1 MKTRGEKQYVN
12 MPLFAARLYDKLTNN
27 RGVNNSLTKIS
38 KIIGGTLREG
48 QLLDVGTGPGRL
60 LPEIKNQIPQLELHG
75 LDISAAM
82 IKIARKKLG
91 TYVDLRV
98 GNIVKT
104 DYPDNFFDCVV
115 SSGSFYNWDNPVEGV
130 NEIFRVLKPGRTAFV
145 FETTTDY
152 DPDMVRI
159 NLQNNLQD
167 SGLIRRILSPLFL
180 KKQLRMT
187 YSLSEFEEILMHS
200 EFKNSFKIERDVLGN
215 LPVYVRIE
223 LNK

>member
-27 RGVNNSLTKIS
+27 RGVNNSFTKIS

-48 QLLDVGTGPGRL
+48 RLLDVGTGPGRL
-60 LPEIKNQIPQLELHG
+60 LLAIKNQIPQLELYG

-91 TYVDLRV
+91 TYVDLRI

-115 SSGSFYNWDNPVEGV
+115 SSGSFYNWDNPVEGL
-130 NEIFRVLKPGRTAFV
+130 NEIFRILKPGRTAFV

-167 SGLIRRILSPLFL
+167 SGLMRRILSPLFL

-187 YSLSEFEEILMHS
+187 YSLGEFEKMLVQS

>member
-27 RGVNNSLTKIS
+27 RGVNNSFTKIS

-48 QLLDVGTGPGRL
+48 RLLDVGTGPGRL

-115 SSGSFYNWDNPVEGV
+115 SSGSFYNWDNPVEGL